1 MLELEQIKS
10 LNELETLVF
19 LYISKVGKKILSMKI
34 SEVSEATHVSTTTIL
49 RFCKKAGCN
58 GFSEF
63 KIKYRLYL
71 EKPNDKQ
78 YVSSLASLLDYFH
91 KIDKQSFDD
100 KLRRTAGILVRAK
113 RIILAGVSSS
123 GILAKYGA
131 YILSSYGID
140 CNYYDDPFYSVPN
153 RDLSGT
159 VVILLSISG
168 ETEQI
173 VKRAYSYH
181 ERNAYVIAITNQK
194 DSSLAK
200 CADEVYCHYIQE
212 NKYFFH
218 DLTSQIPSM
227 FILESLASRTSKILI
242 ETDSLD

>member
-1 MLELEQIKS
+1 M
-10 LNELETLVF
+10 T
-19 LYISKVGKKILSMKI
+19 I
-34 SEVSEATHVSTTTIL
+34 SEVSEATHVSSTTVL

-63 KIKYRLYL
+63 KIKYKLYL
-71 EKPNDKQ
+71 ERPNNKQ

-100 KLRRTAGILVRAK
+100 KLNKTAEILATSK

-131 YILSSYGID
+131 YIFSSYGID
-140 CNYYDDPFYSVPN
+140 CNYYDDPFYSVSN
-153 RDLSGT
+153 HDYSGT

-173 VKRAYSYH
+173 VQQECSYR

-194 DSSLAK
+194 DSSVAK
-200 CADEVYCHYIQE
+200 FANEVYCHYIQE
-212 NKYFFH
+212 NKNSFH
-218 DLTSQIPSM
+218 DLTSQIPTM
-227 FILESLASRTSKILI
+227 FILESLATKTNKILNM
-242 ETDSLD
+242 TDSIG

>member
-19 LYISKVGKKILSMKI
+19 LYISKVGKKILSMTI

-71 EKPNDKQ
+71 EQPKNKH
-78 YVSSLASLLDYFH
+78 YSSSVASLLDYFH
-91 KIDKQSFDD
+91 KIDKQVFDD
-100 KLRRTAGILVRAK
+100 KLCRTAKILARSK
-113 RIILAGVSSS
+113 RIIFGGVSSS
-123 GILAKYGA
+123 GVMAKYGS
-131 YILSSYGID
+131 YLFSSYGID
-140 CNYYDDPFYSVPN
+140 SNYYDDPFYSIPN
-153 RDLSGT
+153 CDLSDV

-173 VKRAYSYH
+173 VKRAYSYR
-181 ERNAYVIAITNQK
+181 ERSAYVIAVTNK
-194 DSSLAK
+194 EDSSLAK
-200 CADEVYCHYIQE
+200 CVDEVYCHYIQE
-212 NKYFFH
+212 NKYSFH
-218 DLTSQIPSM
+218 DLTSQIPAV
-227 FILESLASRTSKILI
+227 FILESLATKTKKILMG
-242 ETDSLD
+242 TDL